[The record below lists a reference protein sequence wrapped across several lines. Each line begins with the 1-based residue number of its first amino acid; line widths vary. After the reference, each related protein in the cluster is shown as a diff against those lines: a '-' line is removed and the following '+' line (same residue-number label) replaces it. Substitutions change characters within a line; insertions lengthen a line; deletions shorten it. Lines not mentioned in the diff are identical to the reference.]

1 MKEFKIRKVIVF
13 LAWGISLMLL
23 LWWYP
28 LRNEIMA
35 FWLVVFSMSISTT
48 LPLVLL
54 KNFHLA
60 LPGILVLP
68 FFCLNV
74 MIAAMNG
81 KVNGKLAEQI
91 VFGYLFFLFINV
103 CGTLL
108 AWLYK
113 DEKKKATAK

>member
-1 MKEFKIRKVIVF
+1 MKWFKIQKVIVV

-28 LRNEIMA
+28 LRHEIMA

-54 KNFHLA
+54 KNFYLA

-74 MIAAMNG
+74 MIAVLNG
-81 KVNGKLAEQI
+81 ELAEQI
-91 VFGYLFFLFINV
+91 VFGYLFFLFLTV

>member
-1 MKEFKIRKVIVF
+1 MKGFKIQKAIVV

-28 LRNEIMA
+28 LRHQIMP

-54 KNFHLA
+54 KSFYLA

-68 FFCLNV
+68 FFCFNALLE
-74 MIAAMNG
+74 AMNG
-81 KVNGKLAEQI
+81 AMNGELAEQI
-91 VFGYLFFLFINV
+91 VFGYLFFLFLTV